1 MCFLIQDPAGIFEL
15 VEVVGNGTYGQ
26 VYKVGVSLH
35 LFACQSLKRERGHWN
50 RKRHYFCFSKDA
62 KSTRHPHVFVLVS
75 GLDYLWFSFC
85 FVSTRFSKAYII
97 SVPLFMVHRR
107 FLLHLLW
114 PTPISDILCM
124 LHTLQCTD
132 QAMPVRAWQP
142 SARWP
147 SHTPLGGRCFIA
159 HLCTTLPSRP
169 FAGVILNCINGDG
182 PVHPITPTQ
191 TQCGKSIWGRPGTPA
206 AQIFTDTDVSSY
218 TSLLLPGRN
227 GMRRQ

>member
-97 SVPLFMVHRR
+97 SVHLFWSTGGSS
-107 FLLHLLW
+107 F
-114 PTPISDILCM
+114 IFSDP
-124 LHTLQCTD
+124 H
-132 QAMPVRAWQP
+132 P
-142 SARWP
+142 S
-147 SHTPLGGRCFIA
+147 
-159 HLCTTLPSRP
+159 
-169 FAGVILNCINGDG
+169 
-182 PVHPITPTQ
+182 
-191 TQCGKSIWGRPGTPA
+191 
-206 AQIFTDTDVSSY
+206 QIFCACYTLCNALIRPCPSVHDSLQHADRLIRHWVGGVSLRICAQHCPAG
-218 TSLLLPGRN
+218 LLLE
-227 GMRRQ
+227 